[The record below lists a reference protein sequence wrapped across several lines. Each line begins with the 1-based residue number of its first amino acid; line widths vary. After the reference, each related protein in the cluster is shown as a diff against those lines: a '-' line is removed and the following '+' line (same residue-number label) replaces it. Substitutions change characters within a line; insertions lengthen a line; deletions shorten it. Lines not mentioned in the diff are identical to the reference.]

1 MEHEGKNGFDK
12 IKILYIGASGRSGTT
27 IIGNILNEID
37 GWFHVGE
44 LREVW
49 RNGLIRNRPCG
60 SGEPFR
66 ESELWRKIFSE
77 AFGEAEL
84 SGHDILHLQNLAP
97 KNKDV
102 LKAIWLNGGKIK
114 LTHEQ
119 MNYLDKLSALYSAIY
134 KVTGCNVIVDSSKFP
149 SHLFLLS
156 LIENLD
162 IKIMHVV
169 RDPRAIAYSWQRKKI
184 KDTGASALS
193 RSGKWFMWNLAM
205 EGFAKNREHCYLRVL
220 YEDFAKYP
228 QECLNETVKMVEGR
242 YAELPFISSSCVKL
256 NGNHTVWGNPNR
268 LANGE
273 IELRVD
279 DEWKGRLSFAQRTL
293 AISLSWPL
301 MLKYKYLFQSG
312 QGAMRD

>member
-1 MEHEGKNGFDK
+1 MSDSMEHEGKDGAGK
-12 IKILYIGASGRSGTT
+12 IKVLYIAASGRSGTT
-27 IIGNILNEID
+27 IIGNILNELD

-49 RNGLIRNRPCG
+49 RNGVIRNRPCG

-66 ESELWRKIFSE
+66 ESELWKSIFSE
-77 AFGEAEL
+77 AFGGVKL
-84 SGHDILHLQNLAP
+84 DGHDVLRLQNMAP

-102 LKAIWLNGGKIK
+102 LKAIWLNEGKIK

-119 MNYLDKLSALYSAIY
+119 MTYLEMLSALYSAIY
-134 KVTGCNVIVDSSKFP
+134 KVTGCSVIVDSSKFP

-156 LIENLD
+156 LIEDLD

-184 KDTGASALS
+184 KDTGASAMS

-205 EGFAKNREHCYLRVL
+205 EGFAKNGKNDYLRVL
-220 YEDFAKYP
+220 YEDFARCP
-228 QECLNETVKMVEGR
+228 QKLLGETVKMVEGR
-242 YAELPFISSSCVKL
+242 HAELPFISPNCVKL

-279 DEWKGRLSFAQRTL
+279 DEWKGRLSFGQTIL

-301 MLKYKYLFQSG
+301 MLKYKYLF
-312 QGAMRD
+312 